1 MITIFHCLISII
13 FFYGISNT
21 YNKKFECYKIKL
33 KEETRCK
40 ALESYSYMF
49 LTYFFLI
56 WCKPLID
63 NYKLSVAMLSSEKAY
78 ILNVY
83 NQSLWDKCILRFL
96 FEMFINRFFFPSIFF
111 QSGREICMLAW
122 LQITGL
128 YNFGHFLA
136 EKIWHQSG
144 LLQLGEYTVR
154 FQKIRNKTL

>member
-1 MITIFHCLISII
+1 MQSSRILFINIDSV
-13 FFYGISNT
+13 
-21 YNKKFECYKIKL
+21 
-33 KEETRCK
+33 
-40 ALESYSYMF
+40 MF

-56 WCKPLID
+56 WCKPLIG

-96 FEMFINRFFFPSIFF
+96 FEMFINRFFFLVYFF
-111 QSGREICMLAW
+111 KVVEKYAW

-144 LLQLGEYTVR
+144 LLQLGEYTVK
-154 FQKIRNKTL
+154 FQKILNKTL

>member
-1 MITIFHCLISII
+1 MQSSRILFINIDSV
-13 FFYGISNT
+13 
-21 YNKKFECYKIKL
+21 
-33 KEETRCK
+33 
-40 ALESYSYMF
+40 MF
-49 LTYFFLI
+49 LTYFVLI

-96 FEMFINRFFFPSIFF
+96 FEMFLNRFFFPSIFF

>member
-1 MITIFHCLISII
+1 MVFLTHITKNLNVINITQGRNQMQSSRILFINIDSV
-13 FFYGISNT
+13 
-21 YNKKFECYKIKL
+21 
-33 KEETRCK
+33 
-40 ALESYSYMF
+40 MF

-136 EKIWHQSG
+136 EKSG
-144 LLQLGEYTVR
+144 TSLVCSSWG
-154 FQKIRNKTL
+154 NTL